1 MKKNKNSDGNRLVYS
16 TDLESLK
23 NFFDNTD
30 EESEESSV
38 PKNKQMVRVT
48 LDRKHRGGKEVTLVT
63 GLEETDETIRELGS
77 FLKTKCGVGG
87 SAKDGEIIIQGD
99 HREKVI
105 KLLIDKGYTN
115 TKRSG
120 G

>member
-1 MKKNKNSDGNRLVYS
+1 MKKENKSDQNRMVYS
-16 TDLESLK
+16 TDLGSLK
-23 NFFDNTD
+23 NFFDSSD
-30 EESEESSV
+30 EEENLNAI

-48 LDRKHRGGKEVTLVT
+48 LDRKQRGGKEVTLVT
-63 GLEETDETIRELGS
+63 GLEESDEVIKQLGS

-87 SAKDGEIIIQGD
+87 STKDGEIIVQGD

-105 KLLIDKGYTN
+105 KLLIEKGYTN
-115 TKRSG
+115 TKRTG